1 YTPAKLLLG
10 YLNIKMSTSPQKFSL
25 LLTEAVHKIRIEESK
40 HIKKTIR
47 IIQDELGYALGRE
60 GGTSIEYWR
69 KGYVPASLIDLEN
82 LAREL
87 VRRGGLTESD
97 AEQLLR
103 AADHPYPSQFIATLF
118 PDSEHGGT
126 ERPPLLLE
134 SFAPFVI
141 GPPIAHPC
149 QFFGR
154 ERTVKRIFN
163 LWKRLPLQNV
173 AIVGLHRSGKT
184 SLLRYLSQI
193 TTTLRSQLRP
203 KQRNDWLPQPELY
216 QWVFVDFQDA
226 RMGDQTRLLTHI
238 LNELH
243 LPIPNPCDL
252 NNFMDV
258 VSDHLQYPAI
268 IMMDEI
274 GAGLAAPDLNQQF
287 WWSLRSLGSNYSRG
301 KLGFILTAP
310 DTPALLAQEH
320 GKPSP
325 FFNIFG
331 HIVTLKQIDEPAA
344 RDLLASSP
352 QPFPSEVVTWMLEQ
366 SSRWPALLQILADT
380 YLTALE
386 DGEVNETWQAE
397 GLKRLAQ
404 FEYLRKGDTDKRGY
418 SRP

>member
-1 YTPAKLLLG
+1 
-10 YLNIKMSTSPQKFSL
+10 MSISSKKFSL

-40 HIKKTIR
+40 RIKKTIR
-47 IIQDELGYALGRE
+47 IIQDELGYAIGRE

-69 KGYVPASLIDLEN
+69 KGYVPASLTDLEN

-87 VRRGGLTESD
+87 IRRGGLTESD

-118 PDSEHGGT
+118 PDLEQKRQT
-126 ERPPLLLE
+126 PLLVE

-141 GPPIAHPC
+141 GPPIAHPR

-154 ERTVKRIFN
+154 ERTIKRIFG
-163 LWKRLPLQNV
+163 LWKHLPLQNV

-193 TTTLRSQLRP
+193 TTTPRTQLRP

-226 RMGDQTRLLTHI
+226 RMGNQTRLLTHI
-238 LNELH
+238 LNQLH

-274 GAGLAAPDLNQQF
+274 GAGLAAPDLNQKF

-301 KLGFILTAP
+301 KLGFILTAH

-331 HIVTLKQIDEPAA
+331 HIVTLKPFDESAA

-352 QPFPSEVVTWMLEQ
+352 RPFPADMVAWMLEQ
-366 SSRWPALLQILADT
+366 SGRWPALLQILADT

-386 DGEVNETWQAE
+386 EGESDAAWQTE
-397 GLKRLAQ
+397 GLERLAQ
-404 FEYLRKGDTDKRGY
+404 FEYLHMKL
-418 SRP
+418 